1 MSVSLAKSAREA
13 AEGGSRRLILDTA
26 ARLLRSGGYHQTTLR
41 EIAEAVGI
49 RKASLYY
56 HFASKEEIVEAV
68 ANDGVRFVHEAVA
81 AALAE
86 THGASPHA
94 RLEAAIGAHL
104 TALHGHGDYTSA
116 SIKAFIFGATP
127 APDSVRLTRRAYEEV
142 WSVLIRELQAAG
154 TIAPERQPEALRNFL
169 LGALNGSTDWYRPGR
184 FDLAELARELAALIA
199 PEHGVLRTKPAA
211 DAGQCG
217 AITA

>member
-1 MSVSLAKSAREA
+1 VSAATDVLPREA
-13 AEGGSRRLILDTA
+13 AAGGSRRLILDTA

-56 HFASKEEIVEAV
+56 HFAAKEEIVEAV

-86 THGASPHA
+86 TAGAEPRI
-94 RLEAAIGAHL
+94 RLEAAIRAHL

-116 SIKAFIFGATP
+116 SIKAFPFGPVA
-127 APDSVRLTRRAYEEV
+127 APESVRQVRRAYEDV
-142 WSVLIRELQAAG
+142 WRDLIAELQAADA
-154 TIAPERQPEALRNFL
+154 ISAARAPEALRYFL

-184 FDLAELARELAALIA
+184 FDIAALAGEFAALIA
-199 PEHGVLRTKPAA
+199 PQA
-211 DAGQCG
+211 
-217 AITA
+217 

>member
-1 MSVSLAKSAREA
+1 VSAAFDRSPREA

-68 ANDGVRFVHEAVA
+68 VNDGVRFVHEAVV
-81 AALAE
+81 AALAAAE
-86 THGASPHA
+86 NAPPHA

-104 TALHGHGDYTSA
+104 TALHGNSDYTSA
-116 SIKAFIFGATP
+116 SIKVFTFGETP
-127 APDSVRLTRRAYEEV
+127 APDSVRSVRRAYEDV
-142 WSVLIRELQAAG
+142 WREL
-154 TIAPERQPEALRNFL
+154 IAELQTTGALPSERAPDVLRYLL
-169 LGALNGSTDWYRPGR
+169 LGAMNGSIDWFRPER
-184 FDLAELARELAALIA
+184 FDTKSLAREFVALIA
-199 PEHGVLRTKPAA
+199 SR
-211 DAGQCG
+211 
-217 AITA
+217 

>member
-1 MSVSLAKSAREA
+1 VSAPAVRSERGFV
-13 AEGGSRRLILDTA
+13 EGGSRRLILDTA

-49 RKASLYY
+49 RKASLYH

-68 ANDGVRFVHEAVA
+68 VNDGVRFVHDAVA

-86 THGASPHA
+86 TAAAAPRQ
-94 RLEAAIGAHL
+94 RLEAAIRAHL

-116 SIKAFIFGATP
+116 SIKAFVFGVAP
-127 APDSVRLTRRAYEEV
+127 APESVRQMRRAYEEV
-142 WSVLIRELQAAG
+142 WRDLVAQMQAADVLPRDR
-154 TIAPERQPEALRNFL
+154 APEALRNFL

-184 FDLAELARELAALIA
+184 YDVADLAGEFTALIA
-199 PEHGVLRTKPAA
+199 PMRGPA
-211 DAGQCG
+211 
-217 AITA
+217 TS

>member
-1 MSVSLAKSAREA
+1 MSAVEKA
-13 AEGGSRRLILDTA
+13 ATESPSRRLILDTA

-68 ANDGVRFVHEAVA
+68 VNDGVRFVHEAVA

-86 THGASPHA
+86 TRDAAPRM
-94 RLEAAIGAHL
+94 RLEAAIRAHL

-116 SIKAFIFGATP
+116 SIKAFVFGETP
-127 APDSVRLTRRAYEEV
+127 VPDSVRRVRRAYEEV
-142 WSVLIRELQAAG
+142 WRDLVAEMQAAD
-154 TIAPERQPEALRNFL
+154 ILPPERAPEALRNFL

-184 FDLAELARELAALIA
+184 YDVAELAAEFTALIA
-199 PEHGVLRTKPAA
+199 PPGTGDGASGAGRAGAA
-211 DAGQCG
+211 A
-217 AITA
+217 A

>member
-1 MSVSLAKSAREA
+1 MSAAVDRGQREA

-68 ANDGVRFVHEAVA
+68 VNDGVRFVHEAVV

-86 THGASPHA
+86 AKDAAPRL

-104 TALHGHGDYTSA
+104 TALHGNSDYTSA
-116 SIKAFIFGATP
+116 SIKVFTFGETP
-127 APDSVRLTRRAYEEV
+127 TPDSVRRVRRAYEDV
-142 WSVLIRELQAAG
+142 WRELIAELQASGALPRER
-154 TIAPERQPEALRNFL
+154 APDVLRYLL
-169 LGALNGSTDWYRPGR
+169 LGAMNGSIDWFRPER
-184 FDLAELARELAALIA
+184 FDTKSLAREFVALIA
-199 PEHGVLRTKPAA
+199 SG
-211 DAGQCG
+211 
-217 AITA
+217 

>member
-1 MSVSLAKSAREA
+1 MVAVEKAVREA

-68 ANDGVRFVHEAVA
+68 VNDGVRFVHEAVI
-81 AALAE
+81 AALAA
-86 THGASPHA
+86 TAGAAPRV

-104 TALHGHGDYTSA
+104 TALHGNSDYTSA
-116 SIKAFIFGATP
+116 SIKVFTFGETP
-127 APDSVRLTRRAYEEV
+127 APDSVRAVRRAYEDV
-142 WSVLIRELQAAG
+142 WRGLVAELQESGALPRER
-154 TIAPERQPEALRNFL
+154 APDVLRYLL
-169 LGALNGSTDWYRPGR
+169 LGAMNGSIDWFRPER
-184 FDLAELARELAALIA
+184 FNTKSLAREFVALIA
-199 PEHGVLRTKPAA
+199 SG
-211 DAGQCG
+211 
-217 AITA
+217 